1 MNSNSQHYFLQAFDH
16 YPFNLAECHEK
27 LNYALSID
35 PEHPDANVLMAR
47 IHLEFFNDRPGCKV
61 HLEQAIMGNPR
72 HPKAFEMLLR
82 LAVLDRDEPAV
93 ERINAFL
100 EKEKVLSEDIRL
112 YHLAIHQ
119 ELNGNFKKSLE
130 LIKGSIAACVNSD
143 TIRFLDDVTQRLE
156 RKKRD
161 KKNLKD

>member
-16 YPFNLAECHEK
+16 YPYHLAECHEK
-27 LNYALSID
+27 LNYALSIE
-35 PEHPDANVLMAR
+35 PEHPEANVLMAR
-47 IHLEFFNDRPGCKV
+47 IYLDFFNDRPRCKY

-82 LAVLDRDEPAV
+82 LAVMNRDEQSV
-93 ERINAFL
+93 ECINAFL
-100 EKEKVLSEDIRL
+100 EKESILGEDIRL
-112 YHLAIHQ
+112 YHLSIHQ
-119 ELNGNFKKSLE
+119 ELHGNFKKALE
-130 LIKGSIAACVNSD
+130 FIKGSIAACVHTESM
-143 TIRFLDDVTQRLE
+143 RFLDEVNQRLE